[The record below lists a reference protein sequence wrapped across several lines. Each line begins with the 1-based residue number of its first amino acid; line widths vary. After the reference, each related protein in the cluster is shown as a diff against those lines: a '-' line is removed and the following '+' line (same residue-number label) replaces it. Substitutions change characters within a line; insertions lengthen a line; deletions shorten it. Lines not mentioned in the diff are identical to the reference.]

1 MIDLP
6 PLPVG
11 PKYMTIT
18 PVMADLWLAHCNPES
33 NRVMSDTAYERY
45 AKAMANGEWR
55 TTHQGI
61 AFDKSGMLLDGQHRL
76 MAIKVSG
83 VSVEMLVIPECDAE
97 TFDVLDSGQRR
108 QAAQLL
114 KIPHR
119 VIVAA
124 AARII
129 GQMYRMWDPVALFDG
144 FYDSRAATS
153 DILKAVAAWPELKT
167 MAPIAAAAYRA
178 AGINQPTHLVVLA
191 QAARTD
197 YADKI
202 EDWAS
207 GLVLGANMDQK
218 DPRLVLRNR
227 FFRDRVLLGTSAG
240 RRTSYNLI
248 AKSWNSW
255 AQGNLLGTLKSL
267 DGEGVIPIVG
277 TEKFRPNISKSTS

>member
-1 MIDLP
+1 
-6 PLPVG
+6 
-11 PKYMTIT
+11 MTIT
-18 PVMADLWLAHCNPES
+18 PEMAELWLAHCNPAH
-33 NRVMSDTAYERY
+33 NRVLSDTAYERY
-45 AKAMANGEWR
+45 AKAMASGAWR

-76 MAIKVSG
+76 MGIKISG
-83 VSVEMLVIPECDAE
+83 VSVEMLVIPSCDAE

-129 GQMYRMWDPVALFDG
+129 GQMYKMWDPVTLFDG
-144 FYDSRAATS
+144 FYDTRAATS

-178 AGINQPTHLVVLA
+178 SGINQPTHLVVLA

-202 EDWAS
+202 EDWAN
-207 GLVLGANMDQK
+207 GLISGANMDQK

-227 FFRDRVLLGTSAG
+227 FFRERVLLGTSAG

-255 AQGNLLGTLKSL
+255 AQGRLMGTLKSL
-267 DGEGVIPIVG
+267 DGEGVIPVVG
-277 TEKFRPNISKSTS
+277 TEKFRP

>member
-6 PLPVG
+6 PLPAG
-11 PKYMTIT
+11 PKYLVIT
-18 PVMADLWLAHCNPES
+18 PEMADLWLRHCNPSS
-33 NRVMSDTAYERY
+33 NRVLSDTFYERY
-45 AKAMANGEWR
+45 AKAMANGEWK

-61 AFDKSGMLLDGQHRL
+61 AFDKKGMLLDGQHRL
-76 MAIKVSG
+76 MGIKISRVAI
-83 VSVEMLVIPECDAE
+83 EMLVIPNCDAE
-97 TFDVLDSGQRR
+97 TFDVLDAGNRR

-114 KIPHR
+114 KVPHR

-129 GQMYRMWDPVALFDG
+129 GQMYKMWDPVTLFDG
-144 FYDSRAATS
+144 FYDTRASTS
-153 DILKAVAAWPELKT
+153 DILKTVAAWPELVQ
-167 MAPIAAAAYRA
+167 MAPIASSAYRA

-191 QAARTD
+191 QAARTE
-197 YADKI
+197 YSERI

-207 GLVLGANMDQK
+207 GIISGANMDQK

-227 FFRDRVLLGTSAG
+227 FFRERVLLGSSAG

-255 AQGNLLGTLKSL
+255 AQGKLVGTLKAL
-267 DGEGVIPIVG
+267 DGEGVIPVVG
-277 TEKFRPNISKSTS
+277 TERFRP